1 MRNLSRP
8 TLIALVLFGLVLLLL
23 FGFWLSQRG
32 QPDQDRLSDEQ
43 IEQGASPLDD
53 AEKRCGSQRS
63 YELIKR
69 ELFRRAAE
77 LRGSDRA
84 AFDQLTAA
92 ASVRME
98 SPSVTARD
106 AALGS
111 VSCSGHLS
119 LDLPPGVAVVGGR
132 RTLQADINYRL
143 QPAADD
149 SGEVLFLEGAD
160 AILVPLA
167 TLASITRPADR
178 GELAPPIADA
188 DEQPVPVVA
197 EVPQP
202 QVVRPAE
209 PSRPIARPSYD
220 CRNARTSSE
229 IAVCNSPTLA
239 ALDRQMAA
247 QYGSAVASADPQR
260 RNWLA
265 ATRLSFLRYRDRCRT
280 SACIA
285 DAYRGRMREI
295 DDIMSG
301 RWRPGR

>member
-8 TLIALVLFGLVLLLL
+8 TLIALVLFGLVVLLL
-23 FGFWLSQRG
+23 FGFWISQRAE
-32 QPDQDRLSDEQ
+32 PDQDRLSDEQ
-43 IEQGASPLDD
+43 IAQGASPLDD

-92 ASVRME
+92 SSVRME

-106 AALGS
+106 ADLGS

-143 QPAADD
+143 QPAADG

-167 TLASITRPADR
+167 TLARVAGPPDR
-178 GELAPPIADA
+178 GEPAQPIEGGAELSAPAAVEAPRP
-188 DEQPVPVVA
+188 PVA
-197 EVPQP
+197 Q
-202 QVVRPAE
+202 PAE
-209 PSRPIARPSYD
+209 PPRSSARPSYD
-220 CRNARTSSE
+220 CRDARTRSE
-229 IAVCNSPTLA
+229 IAVCNDPTLA
-239 ALDRQMAA
+239 SLDRQMAA
-247 QYGSAVASADPQR
+247 QYGRAVASADPRR

-265 ATRLSFLRYRDRCRT
+265 ATRDSFLRYRDRCRT